1 MPRKWV
7 WRFGGPP
14 GSQRAVSVGG
24 FAIIA
29 VGILCLC
36 LSALV
41 ATTGS
46 WWQGTLDAFGVGFVV
61 GGVIDVLAI
70 STLKRFI
77 SFKQERDRDI
87 TEQAERLLRRV
98 RDMPEPTGDD
108 LPQRRELAEQ
118 VAHFLRA
125 NTGAVET
132 LLANELT
139 IFVLEARGTR
149 LVPMSATELKNF
161 DQIRRLGPVPPS
173 AFED

>member
-1 MPRKWV
+1 MPGKWV

-14 GSQRAVSVGG
+14 GSQRAVSVAG

-70 STLKRFI
+70 SALTRFLT
-77 SFKQERDRDI
+77 FKQERARDI

-108 LPQRRELAEQ
+108 VPERLELAEE
-118 VAHFLRA
+118 VTRFLRA
-125 NTGAVET
+125 NSGAVEI
-132 LLANELT
+132 LLANDLT
-139 IFVLEARGTR
+139 IFVVEATGRR
-149 LVPMSATELKNF
+149 LVPMSAIELKNF
-161 DQIRRLGPVPPS
+161 DQLRRLGPVPPS